1 MSRARVPARYPTKA
15 AITRAVE
22 SARALGLDVASIAV
36 SPDGTVRTLPLA
48 AMKAVAA
55 GDDTWADFK

>member
-1 MSRARVPARYPTKA
+1 MSRERVRYPTKA
-15 AITRAVE
+15 AIARAVDA
-22 SARALGLDVASIAV
+22 ARALGLDVASIAV

-48 AMKAVAA
+48 AMRAVAT